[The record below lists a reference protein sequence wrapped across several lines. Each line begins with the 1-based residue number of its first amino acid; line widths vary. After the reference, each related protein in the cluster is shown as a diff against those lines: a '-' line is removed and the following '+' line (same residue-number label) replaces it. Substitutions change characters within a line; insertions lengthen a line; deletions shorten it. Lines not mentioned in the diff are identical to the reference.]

1 MKMQLELNESVVN
14 GIAMT
19 TEEKNHYDAWVEWDT
34 VPADE
39 AREVVDMIRHLGLT
53 LDVRGLRAN
62 RKIITAGKKVRQAEE
77 EGAAKAKK
85 EAMEQKELQELSD
98 LRERQAVWIFCQ
110 KHPEIKLSGTT
121 AESYQ
126 RWAAKNGIT
135 TFSLQSLEGWFANCK
150 SEVLPAPPKP
160 VVVTPT
166 PDTNILEPLP
176 ARLSQLEFIQTR
188 KDVWNCPPVL
198 FKFGMKFKEFV
209 DRINRIER
217 EKR

>member
-1 MKMQLELNESVVN
+1 MQVELVVN

-19 TEEKNHYDAWVEWDT
+19 AAEKYQYDAFISMDEI
-34 VPADE
+34 PADE
-39 AREVVDMIRHLGLT
+39 AREIVEMIRHLDAT
-53 LDVRGLRAN
+53 LDVKSLRAN
-62 RKIITAGKKVRQAEE
+62 RKIITAGRKVKQAKEDA
-77 EGAAKAKK
+77 AAKAKRAEMDEK
-85 EAMEQKELQELSD
+85 EQQEFKD
-98 LRERQAVWIFCQ
+98 LREKQAVWVFCQ
-110 KHPEIKLSGTT
+110 RHPEVKLGDSVR
-121 AESYQ
+121 ASYE

-166 PDTNILEPLP
+166 PDPNVLEPLP
-176 ARLSQLEFIQTR
+176 ARLSQLEFVQTR
-188 KDVWNCPPVL
+188 RDVWSCPPAL